1 MGREA
6 GTIMSN
12 MEQMNDNISFMKDF
26 QPLNE
31 TELAAVGKVQ
41 EIFRTRPESF

>member
-1 MGREA
+1 
-6 GTIMSN
+6 MSN

-41 EIFRTRPESF
+41 EIFRTRPEIF